1 MVLPELVQK
10 RRESSGNF
18 SILSAKHSVISGK
31 TRFQPVSTDRFS
43 CTAYQVARPF
53 HARTIPGNARPD
65 PYLVS
70 SIILFLLPL
79 WPQE

>member
-31 TRFQPVSTDRFS
+31 TRFQPTDFLAPHIKS
-43 CTAYQVARPF
+43 PAPIHARP
-53 HARTIPGNARPD
+53 IP
-65 PYLVS
+65 
-70 SIILFLLPL
+70 
-79 WPQE
+79 